1 MHTCSCEPK
10 WGCVNTRRGRRSEGA
25 SIPHKREPNW
35 KHMCCTVQPL
45 RMVVVVVMMVCV
57 CVCTGKQEGGVTIV
71 NEGVADGREG
81 EVLVV
86 GRA

>member
-45 RMVVVVVMMVCV
+45 RMVVVVVMVCV
-57 CVCTGKQEGGVTIV
+57 CVQGNDGGRGVTIV

-81 EVLVV
+81 EALVV